1 MKTRLARI
9 APALLLSAV
18 ASAAVGLTALMP
30 ITAQAD
36 PVVSGQC
43 STVGDVASQIAGWR
57 NIHKTKAQAYAQI
70 DKYYSDPT
78 DRKVLYQ
85 VTDKI
90 YLDPHKRLVPDQIGV
105 EITSSCA
112 TGEFTH

>member
-1 MKTRLARI
+1 MKTRLASAASAI
-9 APALLLSAV
+9 LLSATAFGV
-18 ASAAVGLTALMP
+18 TTLTSIAAH
-30 ITAQAD
+30 AD

-70 DKYYSDPT
+70 DKYYSDAT

-90 YLDPHKRLVPDQIGV
+90 YLDPRKRLVPDQIGV

-112 TGEFTH
+112 TGEFAH